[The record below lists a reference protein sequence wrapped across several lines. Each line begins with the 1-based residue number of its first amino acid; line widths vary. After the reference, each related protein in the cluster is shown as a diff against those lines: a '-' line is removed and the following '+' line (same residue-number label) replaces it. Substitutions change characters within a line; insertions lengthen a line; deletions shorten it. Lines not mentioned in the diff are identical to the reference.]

1 MFVILEKHTLTTMTI
16 FTYFIMNLVL
26 HEAGE
31 VLVSLAA
38 VPALVWSV
46 RDSTQ
51 PGALVGQCLGV
62 QERAGGLVTLH
73 EAEHKV

>member
-38 VPALVWSV
+38 VPALVRSV
-46 RDSTQ
+46 RDSTR
-51 PGALVGQCLGV
+51 PGALIGQRLGV
-62 QERAGGLVTLH
+62 QELAGGLVTLH
-73 EAEHKV
+73 EPEHKV